1 MTELSTHSPA
11 GPAERATPGRALR
24 PRRTGPP
31 GRLGWRR
38 GLLLRRAL
46 AAALAATALVLAL
59 APAER
64 SAVVPVLVAVADLPS
79 GALLRA
85 ADLAVR
91 EWPAELAP
99 GGAVRAVPDADGR
112 SLVGA
117 VRAGEPITDARLAGA
132 TPLGG
137 PDSAVVPV
145 RLADAGVAA
154 VLAPG
159 SRVDVVA
166 AGERADQPVVLTA
179 DATVQAVLGP
189 EPRAGPG
196 AGSGER
202 LVLIAMPRS
211 AASRVAAVSLTR
223 PVAVTLR

>member
-1 MTELSTHSPA
+1 MTELAPHSPA
-11 GPAERATPGRALR
+11 GRPPSRLATPF
-24 PRRTGPP
+24 RRGGPP

-46 AAALAATALVLAL
+46 AAALAVTALVLAL
-59 APAER
+59 APTDTA
-64 SAVVPVLVAVADLPS
+64 AVVPVVVAAADLPS
-79 GALLRA
+79 GSALHA
-85 ADLAVR
+85 GDLTVR

-132 TPLGG
+132 VPVGG
-137 PDSAVVPV
+137 PDAAVVPV

-154 VLAPG
+154 VLSPG

-166 AGERADQPVVLTA
+166 AGERADQPIVLTA
-179 DATVQAVLGP
+179 DATVQTVLGP

-196 AGSGER
+196 TGGGER

>member
-1 MTELSTHSPA
+1 LAVT
-11 GPAERATPGRALR
+11 
-24 PRRTGPP
+24 
-31 GRLGWRR
+31 
-38 GLLLRRAL
+38 AL
-46 AAALAATALVLAL
+46 ALAL
-59 APAER
+59 APAGNT
-64 SAVVPVLVAVADLPS
+64 AVVPVVVAVADLPS
-79 GALLRA
+79 GAPLRA

-132 TPLGG
+132 GPVGG
-137 PDSAVVPV
+137 PDAAVVAV

-166 AGERADQPVVLTA
+166 AGERADQPVVLSA

-189 EPRAGPG
+189 EQRAGPG

-211 AASRVAAVSLTR
+211 SASRVAAVSLTR

>member
-1 MTELSTHSPA
+1 M
-11 GPAERATPGRALR
+11 
-24 PRRTGPP
+24 
-31 GRLGWRR
+31 
-38 GLLLRRAL
+38 
-46 AAALAATALVLAL
+46 AAALAVAALVLAL
-59 APAER
+59 APDGHA
-64 SAVVPVLVAVADLPS
+64 AVVPVVVAAADLPS
-79 GALLRA
+79 GAPLHA

-91 EWPAELAP
+91 DWPADIAP

-132 TPLGG
+132 APIGG
-137 PDSAVVPV
+137 PDAAVVPV

-159 SRVDVVA
+159 SHVDVVA
-166 AGERADQPVVLTA
+166 AGEHADQPIVLTA

-196 AGSGER
+196 TGPGER

-223 PVAVTLR
+223 PVAITLR

>member
-1 MTELSTHSPA
+1 MTELATHSPA
-11 GPAERATPGRALR
+11 ARPPSRVATRF
-24 PRRTGPP
+24 RRSRPP

-46 AAALAATALVLAL
+46 AAALAVTALVLAL
-59 APAER
+59 APAGNT
-64 SAVVPVLVAVADLPS
+64 AVVPVVVAVADLPS
-79 GALLRA
+79 GAPLHA

-132 TPLGG
+132 APVGG
-137 PDSAVVPV
+137 PDDAVVAV

-154 VLAPG
+154 VLGPG
-159 SRVDVVA
+159 SRVGAVA
-166 AGERADQPVVLTA
+166 PGERGDPPVGLSPEATA
-179 DATVQAVLGP
+179 QTAP
-189 EPRAGPG
+189 
-196 AGSGER
+196 
-202 LVLIAMPRS
+202 
-211 AASRVAAVSLTR
+211 
-223 PVAVTLR
+223 